1 MKLAAVVTG
10 GASGIGLATV
20 KRLRDEGWPI
30 AVMDANA
37 DALAEA
43 EAALEDPDV
52 LLIRVDVTDED
63 EVAEAFDQA
72 ADALGPIG
80 ALVNCAG
87 IARDLPVEETT
98 AELFRQVVEVNLIGS
113 FNASR
118 AALERMGNTLAIVNI
133 TSVSGVR
140 ANRGR
145 VAYGASKAGVK
156 MMTEVMALELG
167 ARNVRV
173 NCIAPGPIDT
183 PLISRLH
190 TDKDRKAWTDRV
202 PQRRY
207 GDPDEVA
214 AAIAFLVSPEASY
227 VNGHTLAVDG
237 GFLAAGILPEV

>member
-20 KRLRDEGWPI
+20 KRLRDDGWPI

-37 DALAEA
+37 DALVET
-43 EAALEDPDV
+43 EVALEDPDV

>member
-20 KRLRDEGWPI
+20 KRLRDDGWPI

-43 EAALEDPDV
+43 EVALEDPDV

>member
-1 MKLAAVVTG
+1 
-10 GASGIGLATV
+10 
-20 KRLRDEGWPI
+20 
-30 AVMDANA
+30 
-37 DALAEA
+37 
-43 EAALEDPDV
+43 
-52 LLIRVDVTDED
+52 
-63 EVAEAFDQA
+63 
-72 ADALGPIG
+72 
-80 ALVNCAG
+80 
-87 IARDLPVEETT
+87 
-98 AELFRQVVEVNLIGS
+98 
-113 FNASR
+113 
-118 AALERMGNTLAIVNI
+118 MGNTLAIVNI